1 MSDQKKAAQ
10 QQIKIADNLPG
21 IEYSNAL
28 QIGHNKEEVQMIF
41 MNIMGGGGK
50 VVGKI
55 ITSPS
60 HFKRMVEAM
69 KDNLDKF
76 ESKHGKVEKADAPG
90 SNEIGFK
97 A

>member
-1 MSDQKKAAQ
+1 MTDKNQAK

-28 QIGHNKEEVQMIF
+28 QIGHNKEEIQMIF

-76 ESKHGKVEKADAPG
+76 ESKHGKVEKSDGP
-90 SNEIGFK
+90 SKEEIGFK

>member
-1 MSDQKKAAQ
+1 MADKNQAK

-60 HFKRMVEAM
+60 HFKRMAEAM
-69 KDNLDKF
+69 QTNLEKF
-76 ESKHGKVEKADAPG
+76 ESQHGKVEKADGPDKG
-90 SNEIGFK
+90 EIGFK

>member
-1 MSDQKKAAQ
+1 MADKNQAK

-50 VVGKI
+50 VVAKI
-55 ITSPS
+55 ITSP
-60 HFKRMVEAM
+60 V
-69 KDNLDKF
+69 
-76 ESKHGKVEKADAPG
+76 SK
-90 SNEIGFK
+90 
-97 A
+97 